1 MNAEYSKIRSQNL
14 SHSLK
19 GAKFNYFFYIPFL
32 ETIVNLK
39 LGKYLQKYIVFI
51 CEINLI
57 G

>member
-39 LGKYLQKYIVFI
+39 LGKYLQKYIVFM